1 MRFLN
6 TIGSALGSLCL
17 LTPTLG
23 FSQTW
28 DFDVSMDGKSIGSH
42 QFILSEKDNAQQVL
56 KSDAKF
62 NVKFLGI
69 NVYKYTHQADE
80 LWQNNCL
87 KKLEAKTQ
95 ENSKTN
101 VVKGFQDKAVFK
113 IISPKSAELNAE
125 CVMTFAYWNPK
136 ILQQQKLL
144 NPQTGEYLP
153 VKVSSLGKETI
164 LAKGSNLSAEHFKID
179 TEQFKLDVWYGLDG
193 EWLALQSQTP
203 DGRIVYTLK

>member
-6 TIGSALGSLCL
+6 TINSALGSLCL

-23 FSQTW
+23 TAQTW

-42 QFILSEKDNAQQVL
+42 QFILSEKDNTQQVL

-164 LAKGSNLSAEHFKID
+164 LAKGSNVSAEHFKID
-179 TEQFKLDVWYGLDG
+179 TEQFKLDVWYGIDG

>member
-23 FSQTW
+23 FAQTW

-179 TEQFKLDVWYGLDG
+179 TEQFKLDVWYGIDG

>member
-6 TIGSALGSLCL
+6 SIGFALGSLCL
-17 LTPTLG
+17 LTPAL
-23 FSQTW
+23 SDDQTW

-42 QFILSEKDNAQQVL
+42 QFVLSEKDNAQQVL

-62 NVKFLGI
+62 DVKFLGI
-69 NVYKYTHQADE
+69 SVYQYHHLADE
-80 LWQNNCL
+80 FWENNCL

-95 ENSKTN
+95 ENSKTIA
-101 VVKGFQDKAVFK
+101 VKGFQDKAVFK
-113 IISPKSAELNAE
+113 TTSPKSSELNAE

-144 NPQTGEYLP
+144 NPQTGEYLA
-153 VKVSSLGKETI
+153 VKVSSLGKESI
-164 LAKGSNLSAEHFKID
+164 LAKGLNLNAEHFKID
-179 TEQFKLDVWYGLDG
+179 TTQFKLDVWYGIDG